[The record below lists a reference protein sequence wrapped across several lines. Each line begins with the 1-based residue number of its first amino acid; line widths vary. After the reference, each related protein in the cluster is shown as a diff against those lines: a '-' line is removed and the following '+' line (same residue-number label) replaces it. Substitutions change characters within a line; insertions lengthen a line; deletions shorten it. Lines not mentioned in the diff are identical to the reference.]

1 MSRQAQNSAAAVLSG
16 LTGVVMWLIGIGGV
30 IGAGVLITGLLAS
43 LSGGEASLSGI
54 QALAEGVTPSQ
65 FIIALG
71 GLAIGVPGAIYICVL
86 LRNMLSTLAAG
97 DPFVPQNASRL
108 MRISVVIALME
119 IFRYLSVFVVW
130 LLRDQI
136 SGIEPRLSI
145 NLTLWVSVA
154 ALFIL
159 SQVFREGTR
168 LRDEEKMTI

>member
-1 MSRQAQNSAAAVLSG
+1 MSKQAQNSAAAALSG
-16 LTGVVMWLIGIGGV
+16 LTGVVMWLIGIGGI
-30 IGAGVLITGLLAS
+30 IGAGVLITGLMAS
-43 LSGGEASLSGI
+43 LSGGAANLSGI

-65 FIIALG
+65 FMIALG
-71 GLAIGVPGAIYICVL
+71 GLIIGVPGAIYICIL
-86 LRNMLSTLAAG
+86 LRRMLSTLADG

-108 MRISVVIALME
+108 MRISAVIALME
-119 IFRYLSVFVVW
+119 IFRYLSVFAVW

-136 SGIEPRLSI
+136 SGIEPRLSV